1 MKIEKIRKKDE
12 KKINKILKELKLF
25 KNIWIQNNF
34 VLFVFFIFFNNKFIK
49 LKIIDIKNKK
59 WNYS

>member
-1 MKIEKIRKKDE
+1 MKIEKIKKKEE